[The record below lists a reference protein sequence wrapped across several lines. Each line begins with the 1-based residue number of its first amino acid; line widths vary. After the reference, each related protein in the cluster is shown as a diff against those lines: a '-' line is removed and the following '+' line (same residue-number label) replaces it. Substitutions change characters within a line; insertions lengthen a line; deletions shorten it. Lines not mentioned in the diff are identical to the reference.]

1 MKAGGGEGTVEGTV
15 VEFVG
20 AGPGAPDLL
29 TLRAARLINRAQVL
43 LYAGSL
49 VPCQIVAIASRAEK
63 HDTSSMVREEI
74 LALLCAHARA
84 GLRVVRLHSGDPSLY
99 GAIAEQIHALQA
111 EGIACRIT
119 PGVPAFA
126 AAAAALTLE
135 LTLPE
140 VSQTV
145 ILTRTQVRA
154 SAMPEKEELARLG
167 ASGATLAIHLSINNL
182 AFVCRTLSPL
192 YGEDCPVVVAYRV
205 SWSDEMF
212 LHGTLADIRAT
223 VKRAKITRTALV
235 FVGRVL
241 ASSVQQAAAHR
252 ASKLYDARHSHC
264 LRSARPS
271 SSAGSIA

>member
-1 MKAGGGEGTVEGTV
+1 MNDEVSYEVSEISASV

-29 TLRAARLINRAQVL
+29 TLRAERLIRGAQVL

-49 VPCQIVAIASRAEK
+49 VPCSVVDLATQAEK
-63 HDTSSMVREEI
+63 HDTSSMVLADI
-74 LALLCAHARA
+74 LPLLRVRALA

-99 GAIAEQIHALQA
+99 GAIAEQIHALRE
-111 EGIACRIT
+111 EGIASRIT
-119 PGVPAFA
+119 PGVPAYA

-145 ILTRTQVRA
+145 ILTRTAVRA
-154 SAMPEKEELARLG
+154 SSMPDGEHLARLG

-182 AFVCRTLSPL
+182 AFVCRTLAPL

-205 SWSDEMF
+205 GWEDEMF
-212 LHGTLADIRAT
+212 LHGTLADIRRA
-223 VKRAKITRTALV
+223 VKRSGITRTALV

-241 ASSVQQAAAHR
+241 EASTQQAAAR
-252 ASKLYDARHSHC
+252 RSSKLYDAKHTHC
-264 LRSARPS
+264 LRQAK
-271 SSAGSIA
+271 A